1 MTDRV
6 VTLAPEGPVTLATV
20 NRVLSTLPSASRD
33 QSVVLDLSSA
43 GLLDSSALAL
53 VATMK
58 SRVTRQGAHFK
69 LVNIPDALRPLAQIY
84 DLEEFIET
92 CAK

>member
-6 VTLAPEGPVTLATV
+6 VTLAPDGPVTLATV
-20 NRVLSTLPSASRD
+20 NRLLSTLPSASRD
-33 QSVVLDLSSA
+33 QSFVLDLSRA
-43 GLLDSSALAL
+43 GPFDSSALAL

-58 SRVTRQGAHFK
+58 SRATRHGADFK
-69 LVNIPDALRPLAQIY
+69 LLYIPDALRPLAQIY

-92 CAK
+92 CTK

>member
-6 VTLAPEGPVTLATV
+6 VTLAPDGPVTLATV
-20 NRVLSTLPSASRD
+20 NRLLSSLPSASRD
-33 QSVVLDLSSA
+33 QSFVLDLSRA
-43 GLLDSSALAL
+43 GSLDSSALAL

-58 SRVTRQGAHFK
+58 SRAARQGAHFK
-69 LVNIPDALRPLAQIY
+69 LVNIPDDLRPLAQIY
-84 DLEEFIET
+84 DLEEFLET

>member
-1 MTDRV
+1 MTNRV

-20 NRVLSTLPSASRD
+20 NHLLSTLPSASRD
-33 QSVVLDLSSA
+33 QSFVLDLSCA
-43 GLLDSSALAL
+43 GPLDSSALAL

-69 LVNIPDALRPLAQIY
+69 LTNIPDALRPLAQIY

>member
-1 MTDRV
+1 MSDRV

-20 NRVLSTLPSASRD
+20 NQLLSKLPTASRD
-33 QSVVLDLSSA
+33 QSLILDLSQA
-43 GLLDSSALAL
+43 GPFDSSALAL

-58 SRVTRQGAHFK
+58 NRAARQGAHFK
-69 LVNIPDALRPLAQIY
+69 LINTPDALRPLAQIY
-84 DLEEFIET
+84 DLEDFIET

>member
-1 MTDRV
+1 MIDRV

-20 NRVLSTLPSASRD
+20 NQLLSKLPTASRD
-33 QSVVLDLSSA
+33 QSFILDLSQA
-43 GLLDSSALAL
+43 RPLDSSALAL

-58 SRVTRQGAHFK
+58 SRATRQGANFR
-69 LVNIPDALRPLAQIY
+69 LLNIPDALRPLAQIY